1 LTPEE
6 IEDLLTNP
14 DPQTPS
20 HHQVDLRIIKAYL
33 MGESVPT
40 YLPREVPSHY
50 YSEFLP
56 AYLPRDRFEPSE
68 RVVPLVDDQYRRDY
82 RTWKNSL
89 DANTR
94 ATKSLV
100 DHATDP
106 SYQVIEAS
114 LSLPE
119 PIFFHTVRAAEL
131 RWWNGYLNTYH
142 SFNDLILFRGHYR
155 YSYFNRRYIKTVSW
169 HAGKSAQDIYATA
182 LTILQ
187 VGLPTIRLPPNPD
200 FNSLSPEQKDW
211 IYQDLHWI
219 IDSLDLR
226 QISIAHKA
234 ISCGDTG
241 SDRELGLSD
250 LQFVIAFVCRFQV
263 ILSHGFDNFP
273 AIDDLRQI
281 LLDRYERISFKPGY
295 QPTLRPDHQYQTVK
309 EGSSWEGGGPIQLP
323 YIPPDSTIADNY
335 ARYRN
340 SAGIEAESARNPPR
354 PAKQS
359 RIQSDSDS
367 LFDKD
372 SELSESSEDI

>member
-1 LTPEE
+1 LT
-6 IEDLLTNP
+6 
-14 DPQTPS
+14 
-20 HHQVDLRIIKAYL
+20 
-33 MGESVPT
+33 GEGVPT
-40 YLPREVPSHY
+40 YLPREVSSHY
-50 YSEFLP
+50 YSEFLL

-68 RVVPLVDDQYRRDY
+68 RVVPLVNDQYRLDY
-82 RTWKNSL
+82 HTWKNCL

-100 DHATDP
+100 EHLTDHL
-106 SYQVIEAS
+106 YQVIEAS

-155 YSYFNRRYIKTVSW
+155 FSYFNRRYIKTVSW

-187 VGLPTIRLPPNPD
+187 VGLTTIRLPPNPN
-200 FNSLSPEQKDW
+200 FNSLSLEQKDR

-226 QISIAHKA
+226 QISVAHEA
-234 ISCGDTG
+234 ILCGDTG
-241 SDRELGLSD
+241 SGLRLGLSD
-250 LQFVIAFVCRFQV
+250 LHFVIAFVCRFQV

-281 LLDRYERISFKPGY
+281 LLD
-295 QPTLRPDHQYQTVK
+295 
-309 EGSSWEGGGPIQLP
+309 
-323 YIPPDSTIADNY
+323 
-335 ARYRN
+335 
-340 SAGIEAESARNPPR
+340 
-354 PAKQS
+354 
-359 RIQSDSDS
+359 
-367 LFDKD
+367 
-372 SELSESSEDI
+372 

>member
-20 HHQVDLRIIKAYL
+20 HHQVDPRIIKAYL

-50 YSEFLP
+50 YTEFLP
-56 AYLPRDRFEPSE
+56 ANLPRDRFEPSE
-68 RVVPLVDDQYRRDY
+68 RVVPLVDDQYHRDY
-82 RTWKNSL
+82 RTWENCL
-89 DANTR
+89 EANTR
-94 ATKSLV
+94 ATNSLV
-100 DHATDP
+100 DHMTDP
-106 SYQVIEAS
+106 LYQVIEAP
-114 LSLPE
+114 LSIPE

-200 FNSLSPEQKDW
+200 FNSLSPEEKDP

-226 QISIAHKA
+226 QISVAHEA
-234 ISCGDTG
+234 ISCGDIG
-241 SDRELGLSD
+241 SDQESGLSD

-273 AIDDLRQI
+273 AIDNLRQI
-281 LLDRYERISFKPGY
+281 LLDRYERISFEPGY

-309 EGSSWEGGGPIQLP
+309 EGSSWEGGRPIQLP
-323 YIPPDSTIADNY
+323 YIPPDSTITDNY
-335 ARYRN
+335 VRYQN
-340 SAGIEAESARNPPR
+340 SAGIETESTRNPPR

-367 LFDKD
+367 LFSKD
-372 SELSESSEDI
+372 SGQSEGSEDI

>member
-20 HHQVDLRIIKAYL
+20 HHQVDPRIIKAYL

-40 YLPREVPSHY
+40 YRPREVPSHY
-50 YSEFLP
+50 YTEFLP

-68 RVVPLVDDQYRRDY
+68 RVVPLVDDQYHRDY
-82 RTWKNSL
+82 RTWENCL

-100 DHATDP
+100 DHVTDP
-106 SYQVIEAS
+106 LYQVIEAL
-114 LSLPE
+114 LSIPK

-142 SFNDLILFRGHYR
+142 SFNNLILFRGHYR

-200 FNSLSPEQKDW
+200 FNSLSPEEKDW

-219 IDSLDLR
+219 IYSLDLR
-226 QISIAHKA
+226 QISIAHEA

-241 SDRELGLSD
+241 SDRESGLSD

-281 LLDRYERISFKPGY
+281 LLERYERISFKPGY
-295 QPTLRPDHQYQTVK
+295 QPTLRPDHQYRTVK

-335 ARYRN
+335 ARYQN
-340 SAGIEAESARNPPR
+340 SAGIETESARNRPR

-367 LFDKD
+367 LFGKD
-372 SELSESSEDI
+372 SGQSEGSEDI